1 MRPALAPIA
10 VALALV
16 GLQAASAG
24 AQVLPSVSIGGS
36 STTFEQVLGGPND
49 ASIGPQ
55 LHFQRCAGS
64 DIDQFIVL
72 APGDQVWTI
81 ERDWCELASRSPEE
95 RFADARRFLPPD
107 AVPNDSFTTD
117 LGEPALSYQSPAL
130 ATSLPAALF
139 HDCSGN
145 AVPAGTLFIVA
156 DSFGGWY
163 MGPGS
168 CPSPAS

>member
-1 MRPALAPIA
+1 MRRAVVNGIGVLAG
-10 VALALV
+10 LALT
-16 GLQAASAG
+16 AASAN

-55 LHFQRCAGS
+55 LHFQRCADS
-64 DIDQFIVL
+64 DLDQFVVL

-81 ERDWCELASRSPEE
+81 QRVWCELASRSAEE

-107 AVPNDSFTTD
+107 AVPADSFSTD
-117 LGEPALSYQSPAL
+117 LGEPAQSYQSPAL
-130 ATSLPAALF
+130 AAALPLALF

-156 DSFGGWY
+156 DGLGGWY

-168 CPSPAS
+168 CPSPTT